1 MRDILAM
8 LIDWERHP
16 RRIVAAGA
24 PVIMAGDPTDLLH
37 LLDKGQARAADGI
50 LCPDGNLMLL
60 CEALALTHY
69 RTPVI
74 AESPCEVITLPQLL
88 LQKSLADGSA
98 MVWPLSRS
106 IAAEITQRRLA
117 S

>member
-1 MRDILAM
+1 MRDTLAM

-16 RRIVAAGA
+16 RRIVASGA
-24 PVIMAGDPTDLLH
+24 PVIMAGDPTNLLYF
-37 LLDKGQARAADGI
+37 LDKGKARAADGI
-50 LCPDGNLMLL
+50 MCLDGDLMLV

-69 RTPVI
+69 KTPVI
-74 AESPCEVITLPQLL
+74 AESPCEVITLPQHL
-88 LQKSLADGSA
+88 LQKSLAEGSA

>member
-1 MRDILAM
+1 MRDTLAT
-8 LIDWERHP
+8 LIDWECHP
-16 RRIVAAGA
+16 RRILAAGA
-24 PVIMAGDPTDLLH
+24 PVITAGDTTDLLY
-37 LLDKGQARAADGI
+37 LLDKGKARAADGI
-50 LCPDGNLMLL
+50 LCPHGNLMLV

-74 AESPCEVITLPQLL
+74 AESACEVITLPQQM
-88 LQKSLADGSA
+88 LQKSLAKGSA

-106 IAAEITQRRLA
+106 IAAELTQRQLA

>member
-1 MRDILAM
+1 MHDSLAM

-16 RRIVAAGA
+16 RRIVTAGA
-24 PVIMAGDPTDLLH
+24 PVIMTGDPTDFLH

-50 LCPDGNLMLL
+50 LCPDGNLMLV

-74 AESPCEVITLPQLL
+74 AESLCEVISLPQQL
-88 LQKSLADGSA
+88 LQKSLAEGSP

-106 IAAEITQRRLA
+106 IAAQITQRQLA

>member
-1 MRDILAM
+1 MRDTLAM

-16 RRIVAAGA
+16 RRIVATGA

-50 LCPDGNLMLL
+50 LCADGDLMLL
-60 CEALALTHY
+60 CEALALAHY
-69 RTPVI
+69 MTPVI

-88 LQKSLADGSA
+88 LQKSLAKGSA

>member
-1 MRDILAM
+1 MRDTLAM
-8 LIDWERHP
+8 LIDWESHP
-16 RRIVAAGA
+16 RRIVAVGT

-37 LLDKGQARAADGI
+37 LLDKGRARAADGI
-50 LCPDGNLMLL
+50 MCPDGHLMLV

-69 RTPVI
+69 RTPVF
-74 AESPCEVITLPQLL
+74 AESPCEVISLPQQL
-88 LQKSLADGSA
+88 LQKSLAEGSA

>member
-1 MRDILAM
+1 MRDKLAT
-8 LIDWERHP
+8 LIDWESHP
-16 RRIVAAGA
+16 RRIVASGSS
-24 PVIMAGDPTDLLH
+24 IIIAGDPTDLLH
-37 LLDKGQARAADGI
+37 LLDKGQAKAADGVMC
-50 LCPDGNLMLL
+50 LVGDLMLV

-74 AESPCEVITLPQLL
+74 AESACEVITLPQRL

-98 MVWPLSRS
+98 IVWPLSRS
-106 IAAEITQRRLA
+106 IAAELTQRRLA